1 MVDGEDEEEEEEEGA
16 VGAVTEIGMGTGVED
31 VCEEVEVEGIGETM
45 GAVDSVRCSE
55 DTATLVVDETS
66 ANTEEDDDDDA
77 GCDDCSVI
85 SIFDPAEGTSASRLL
100 LLSLF

>member
-1 MVDGEDEEEEEEEGA
+1 MADEEEEEEEGGA
-16 VGAVTEIGMGTGVED
+16 VGAVTDIGMGTGEGRREG

-66 ANTEEDDDDDA
+66 ANTDEDDDDA
-77 GCDDCSVI
+77 ACDDCSVI
-85 SIFDPAEGTSASRLL
+85 SIFDPAEGTSL
-100 LLSLF
+100 

>member
-1 MVDGEDEEEEEEEGA
+1 MADEEDEEEEEEEGA

-55 DTATLVVDETS
+55 DTATLVVNETS
-66 ANTEEDDDDDA
+66 ANTDEDDDDA

-85 SIFDPAEGTSASRLL
+85 SIFDPAEGK
-100 LLSLF
+100 SL

>member
-1 MVDGEDEEEEEEEGA
+1 MADEEDEEEEEEEEGA

-66 ANTEEDDDDDA
+66 ANTDEEDDDDDA

-85 SIFDPAEGTSASRLL
+85 SIFDPAEGK
-100 LLSLF
+100 SL

>member
-1 MVDGEDEEEEEEEGA
+1 MADEEDEEEEEEGA
-16 VGAVTEIGMGTGVED
+16 VGAVTEIGMGTGVGGRED

-66 ANTEEDDDDDA
+66 ANTDEEDDDDDA

-85 SIFDPAEGTSASRLL
+85 SIFDPAEGK
-100 LLSLF
+100 SL